1 MTAMERIAGWGAV
14 GGRVSVDP
22 SVIAK
27 LEGESEHAISHNL
40 HLFSLHVLQSF
51 VVLVLFPSCSST
63 PSSSSTGTLK
73 KPSPKRGQAWG
84 ESQKTAGK
92 RAQTSMG
99 MHNDDRRG
107 TSPGRRDFDRF
118 RRSRCGRH

>member
-73 KPSPKRGQAWG
+73 KPSPKRGPGLGREPENSG
-84 ESQKTAGK
+84 EEGTDIHGH
-92 RAQTSMG
+92 AQ
-99 MHNDDRRG
+99 
-107 TSPGRRDFDRF
+107 
-118 RRSRCGRH
+118 RRSKGHIPR